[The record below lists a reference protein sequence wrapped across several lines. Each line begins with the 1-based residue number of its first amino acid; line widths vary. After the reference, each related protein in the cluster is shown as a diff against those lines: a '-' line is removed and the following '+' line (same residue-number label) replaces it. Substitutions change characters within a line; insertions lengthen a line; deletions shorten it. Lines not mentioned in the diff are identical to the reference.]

1 MRGNRTG
8 SRNVAAHGDVTCCHL
23 SSEPIG
29 EYLSQP
35 GDLLIGGTFTVHMER
50 SYTETKF
57 TRQPEVLKCQFLD
70 PQKFQRMQAMI
81 FAIEE
86 INKNPDLLPNITL
99 GYWILDSCSVIIRAA
114 GGTLWILSGGKES
127 VPNYRCEGKGTFAGI
142 VGDSGSAGS
151 IIMAQILGLYRYPQI
166 SYFAT
171 SPTLSNRNMFPSF
184 FRTVPSDAFQ
194 SQGLAKLILYF
205 GWSWVG
211 FVASDNYYGQMGL
224 QVVKQEFINAGTCEA
239 FTETIMTSQANRN
252 APHIVKVIK
261 NSTVKVVVV
270 VSSNVDFLPV
280 VEELTRQNVTGR
292 IWIAS
297 ESWSTSALLSKA
309 KYRQVLV
316 GTVGFAVHGG
326 QMPGFMDYLHSLH
339 PSKAPN
345 DSFIV
350 ELWEQIFSCRWTNYQ
365 NVGGGTN
372 NKTTHDCTGEENLAK
387 ANMKGDL
394 GVPFN
399 VYTSVYAFAWAFH
412 SLLHCQPGKGPFH
425 NGCSNMLSFYPWQLL
440 HYIKTT
446 RFQTKDKTHIFFDDN
461 GDPPALYDIVN
472 WQISSTGSLEQAVVG
487 KYDSSSTDGKIM
499 SIDSAAIVW
508 DDNDTKV
515 PPSKCSSSCPP
526 GFMKVAIPGKP
537 ICCFQCLPCP
547 QGEISNET
555 DAVRCHPC
563 PWNMCSNL
571 HQDACMPRVTEFLS
585 YSEVIGIILATIA
598 IVSSAVPLGILGVF
612 IHYRTT
618 PIVRAN
624 NWSLSCLLLI
634 SLCLCFLCSLA
645 FIGQPQPEK
654 CLLRQVTFGLAF
666 SLCISCVLAKTITV
680 VIAFKAT
687 KPGTQFRKFTG
698 IRMSYS
704 LIALCVLIQVSICV
718 AWLSS
723 SPPFPEYDTHTQAK
737 MIIFICNEGSPV
749 AFWSMLGYLG
759 LLATIS
765 FIIAFLARRLP
776 DSYNEAKFIT
786 FSMLAFLSVWI
797 SYIPASLSSQGKYI
811 VATEIFAILSSSWA
825 LVFCIFLPKCF
836 IILFRPDMNSKEHL
850 MRKNQN
856 VDIFYGTTVR

>member
-1 MRGNRTG
+1 
-8 SRNVAAHGDVTCCHL
+8 
-23 SSEPIG
+23 
-29 EYLSQP
+29 
-35 GDLLIGGTFTVHMER
+35 
-50 SYTETKF
+50 
-57 TRQPEVLKCQFLD
+57 
-70 PQKFQRMQAMI
+70 MQAMI

-99 GYWILDSCSVIIRAA
+99 GYRILDSCSVIIRAA

-127 VPNYRCEGKGTFAGI
+127 VPNYRCERKGTFAGI
-142 VGDSGSAGS
+142 VGDSGSPGS

-166 SYFAT
+166 SFSAT
-171 SPTLSNRNMFPSF
+171 SPTLSNRKMFPSF
-184 FRTVPSDAFQ
+184 FRTAPSDAFQ

-211 FVASDNYYGQMGL
+211 FVASDNDYGQMGL

-280 VEELTRQNVTGR
+280 VEELARQNVTGR

-297 ESWSTSALLSKA
+297 ESWSTSALLSEA

-365 NVGGGTN
+365 NLGGGTS

-387 ANMKGDL
+387 AKMKVAL
-394 GVPFN
+394 GV
-399 VYTSVYAFAWAFH
+399 
-412 SLLHCQPGKGPFH
+412 
-425 NGCSNMLSFYPWQLL
+425 
-440 HYIKTT
+440 
-446 RFQTKDKTHIFFDDN
+446 
-461 GDPPALYDIVN
+461 
-472 WQISSTGSLEQAVVG
+472 VVG

-499 SIDSAAIVW
+499 RVDSAAIVW

-547 QGEISNET
+547 QGEISNEK

-598 IVSSAVPLGILGVF
+598 IVSSVVPLGILGVF
-612 IHYRTT
+612 IHYRST

-687 KPGTQFRKFTG
+687 KPGTQLRKFTG

-704 LIALCVLIQVSICV
+704 LITLCVLIQVSICV
-718 AWLSS
+718 TWLSS
-723 SPPFPEYDTHTQAK
+723 SPPFPEYDTQTQAK
-737 MIIFICNEGSPV
+737 MIIFSCNEGSPI

-776 DSYNEAKFIT
+776 DSFNEAKFIT
-786 FSMLAFLSVWI
+786 FSMLAFLSVWV

-850 MRKNQN
+850 MRKNHGG
-856 VDIFYGTTVR
+856 DRKY